1 MTLLP
6 LLSAAPIIQL
16 HVASAVLALALG
28 PFAIYGRRK
37 SRLHKSMGY
46 VWVLAMGITALSSF
60 GIHSFPVI
68 GPFSPIHLL
77 ALFALWSLFEGM
89 RHIFN
94 GRVTLHSVVM
104 RSLYWRGLCVAGLF
118 NFLPERTTNRIV
130 FPDTPEAGYV
140 VIVVGIATLVLLGLR
155 ARFAGRAAMA

>member
-6 LLSAAPIIQL
+6 LLSASPIIQL
-16 HVASAVLALALG
+16 HVVSAVLALILG
-28 PFAIYGRRK
+28 PFVIYGRRK
-37 SRLHKSMGY
+37 LRVHKIMGY
-46 VWVLAMGITALSSF
+46 VWVLAMGAAALSSF
-60 GIHSFPVI
+60 GIHSFPLI

-89 RHIFN
+89 RHIFQ

-118 NFLPERTTNRIV
+118 NFLPERTTNRMV
-130 FPDTPEAGYV
+130 FPDTPEAGYA
-140 VIVVGIATLVLLGLR
+140 VIAAGIAALVLAGAR
-155 ARFAGRAAMA
+155 ARLAGRAAGV